1 MPDRVF
7 RSPLPAAARTRRW
20 WSSTIAI
27 VTLLI
32 SATAPAAD
40 VGLARAAGG
49 GTSQAGPALA
59 PAHVAGV
66 QAVLDEISV
75 DSMRQVLT
83 VLVGFENRHTMSS
96 KTDLER
102 GIGAAREYILETFRG
117 YGGRLQPAFDSYLVK
132 GDGRRVTEDVDLRN
146 VVAVLPGSDPA
157 GLGRVLMVGGHYDS
171 SAFGGDRSRPID
183 EHSMPGADDDG
194 SGTVVAMELAR
205 IMADYPTEATIIF
218 VGFAGEELGL
228 VGSTLMAQRMA
239 GEGANIEAMITND
252 IVGSPLGG
260 DGELD
265 ATRVRVFSVGPADSK
280 PRAWAR
286 YIRRTAATYS
296 PSFHVNTIFRYDRFG
311 RGGDHT
317 PFVQEGYAG
326 VRITESHEFYERQH
340 TAEDLLEYVDFDY
353 LASVARVNAAALAS
367 LANAPSPPRVSD
379 DNGRPTLGRGE
390 SRYDA
395 HLRWEANPEPDVAG
409 YTVWMRRTTSPFW
422 ERSWNVGNVTEHVM
436 PKVSIDDWTFGVQ
449 AVDADGHA
457 SLISAYV
464 YPGRERRV
472 YETSQPNER

>member
-1 MPDRVF
+1 M
-7 RSPLPAAARTRRW
+7 
-20 WSSTIAI
+20 
-27 VTLLI
+27 
-32 SATAPAAD
+32 
-40 VGLARAAGG
+40 
-49 GTSQAGPALA
+49 
-59 PAHVAGV
+59 
-66 QAVLDEISV
+66 
-75 DSMRQVLT
+75 
-83 VLVGFENRHTMSS
+83 GFENRHTMSS
-96 KTDLER
+96 KTDPER

-296 PSFHVNTIFRYDRFG
+296 PSFHVDTIFRYDRFG

-326 VRITESHEFYERQH
+326 VRINREPRILRASAHSGRSARIRRLRLPGVGGAGQRGSAGVAGQRPLATARQ
-340 TAEDLLEYVDFDY
+340 
-353 LASVARVNAAALAS
+353 R
-367 LANAPSPPRVSD
+367 RQ
-379 DNGRPTLGRGE
+379 RPTDARARGVALRRTPSLGGE
-390 SRYDA
+390 SGA
-395 HLRWEANPEPDVAG
+395 
-409 YTVWMRRTTSPFW
+409 RRGW
-422 ERSWNVGNVTEHVM
+422 LHR
-436 PKVSIDDWTFGVQ
+436 
-449 AVDADGHA
+449 VDA
-457 SLISAYV
+457 AYHV
-464 YPGRERRV
+464 AVLGAFVERRQRYRACDAEGV
-472 YETSQPNER
+472 H